1 MIPLLDLPTLRESC
15 TCNSPTIPECPACLQ
30 WRLQHGIVGA
40 NPAKTLGALRGK
52 RSQVAAR
59 LATEGV
65 TLAEALDVLT
75 SGIAPQRTKYRSAK
89 QQVRESE
96 RRMTRLEASLK
107 ALEERIVLVVSYMLS
122 EGLLEMEEEDE

>member
-1 MIPLLDLPTLRESC
+1 
-15 TCNSPTIPECPACLQ
+15 
-30 WRLQHGIVGA
+30 
-40 NPAKTLGALRGK
+40 LRGK